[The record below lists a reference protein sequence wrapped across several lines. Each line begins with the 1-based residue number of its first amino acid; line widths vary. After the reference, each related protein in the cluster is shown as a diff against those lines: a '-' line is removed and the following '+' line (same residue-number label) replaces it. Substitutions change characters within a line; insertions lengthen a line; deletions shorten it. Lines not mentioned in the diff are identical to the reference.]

1 MSHYLFAFSPR
12 VRGVPQRISFPL
24 PVESGFVI
32 TNQYRPDII
41 PLPNPIVGLQAGEAI
56 FEFQNDCENIINVA
70 GNSTNSSVDAFVDG
84 LLGVVKS
91 HVNRCG
97 RLIFGDLMIYV
108 DCFAH
113 IIKAIGLPEDEVK
126 QCYLIELAIITKGFL
141 PYIKDDVTLAPFSQ
155 TTLYD
160 SLMKHANELSIKLTG
175 RPFGQ

>member
-1 MSHYLFAFSPR
+1 MSNYLFAFSAQ
-12 VRGVPQRISFPL
+12 VRGVPQRISFHL
-24 PVESGFVI
+24 PVESGVVI

-41 PLPNPIVGLQAGEAI
+41 PLSSSIVGLQAGEAI

-70 GNSTNSSVDAFVDG
+70 GNSTNSGIDAFVDG
-84 LLGVVKS
+84 LLDVVKS
-91 HVNRCG
+91 HINRCG

-113 IIKAIGLPEDEVK
+113 IIKAIGLPENEVK

-141 PYIKDDVTLAPFSQ
+141 PYIKDEVTLAPFSQ

-160 SLMKHANELSIKLTG
+160 ALMQHVNELSIKLTG
-175 RPFGQ
+175 RPFGR